1 MTTPRT
7 YSTAAVV
14 LRQSDLGEA
23 DRIVTL
29 YTPFYGKVRAV
40 AKGARRP
47 TSHLGGHLELLTHC
61 RVFVAR
67 GRELDIVTQAET
79 IEPFLGLR
87 DDLWRATLAC
97 YCIEL
102 LDRLTAD
109 HTAEPATFELL
120 VATLTRVANDRNP
133 ELALHF
139 YQMQLFCQ
147 LGYNPQL
154 RQCTHCSKP
163 LEPEGNFFSVTH
175 GGVLCPDCRSTDPAA
190 KPLGGN
196 AFRVLRVF
204 ESGDYALAAR
214 VRLSEALRH
223 EIDVVLRE
231 YGEQIIEREV
241 RSGRLLAMLRGN
253 GRTAV

>member
-1 MTTPRT
+1 LTAPRT

-29 YTPFYGKVRAV
+29 YTPFHGKLRAV

-47 TSHLGGHLELLTHC
+47 TSHIGGHLELLTHC

-67 GRELDIVTQAET
+67 GRALDIVTQAET

-97 YCIEL
+97 YCVEL
-102 LDRLTAD
+102 LDRLTVD
-109 HTAEPATFELL
+109 HSPEPATFDLL
-120 VATLTRVANDRNP
+120 TATLARVANDRDP

-147 LGYNPQL
+147 LGYHPQL
-154 RQCTHCSKP
+154 RQCTHCRRELRP
-163 LEPEGNFFSVTH
+163 DGNAFSVAH
-175 GGVLCPDCRSTDPAA
+175 GGVLCPECLATDPAA
-190 KPLGGN
+190 RALGGS
-196 AFRVLRVF
+196 AFRVLRLF
-204 ESGDYALAAR
+204 ESGDYATAAR
-214 VRLSEALRH
+214 VRLREAVRREVDLLLRA
-223 EIDVVLRE
+223 

-241 RSGRLLAMLRGN
+241 RSGRLLAMLRKIP
-253 GRTAV
+253 